1 MPSKWEVLG
10 NDLLVFVLEITNTNH
25 SLASFLQECLFFP
38 CKLALPFP
46 TESQLFIEESNFLAL
61 QQNMNIFQ
69 ISQW

>member
-10 NDLLVFVLEITNTNH
+10 NDLLVFVLEITNTTPL
-25 SLASFLQECLFFP
+25 LASFLQESFP
-38 CKLALPFP
+38 CLLALAFLA
-46 TESQLFIEESNFLAL
+46 ESELFIEESRFLAL